1 MAWSL
6 MGVIGT
12 LNNNN
17 NNDDDDDDDD
27 DEVFLQCHIHQLM
40 ALNNTLQGEFGQ
52 TVLSSLQ
59 CLNLSEQPS
68 NSDLSNLFHI
78 PQA

>member
-6 MGVIGT
+6 MGVKGT

-17 NNDDDDDDDD
+17 ND

-68 NSDLSNLFHI
+68 NSNLSNLFHI